1 MSPQRKYPRDSPRD
15 VLKRLLKVERDTRQ
29 LLADV
34 QSCNDNN
41 PYFRD
46 EPMDLGIYLVRVK
59 TIKEVIAN
67 VRASIARGEPKL
79 PSGILKPLL
88 KDW

>member
-1 MSPQRKYPRDSPRD
+1 MSKLPKGSPHD
-15 VLKRLLKVERDTRQ
+15 ILKRLLRIERDTRE
-29 LLADV
+29 LLNDV

-41 PYFRD
+41 PYFVE
-46 EPMDLGIYLVRVK
+46 EPMDVGIYLVRLK

-79 PSGILKPLL
+79 PDGILKPLL
-88 KDW
+88 KEW